1 MKPRAGFLK
10 GETKLGLPWRLSGK
24 ESACN
29 AEDVGLIPGQ
39 EDSPREENGNPLQ
52 YSCMG
57 DNPMDK
63 GACWVTVYNVAKRF
77 ITT

>member
-39 EDSPREENGNPLQ
+39 
-52 YSCMG
+52 
-57 DNPMDK
+57 
-63 GACWVTVYNVAKRF
+63 GAKIPHASMPKNQNTK
-77 ITT
+77 

>member
-1 MKPRAGFLK
+1 LR
-10 GETKLGLPWRLSGK
+10 LPWWLSGK

-29 AEDVGLIPGQ
+29 AEDVGLIPGS
-39 EDSPREENGNPLQ
+39 ERCAGEGNGYSLQ
-52 YSCMG
+52 YSCVG